1 MKKTNDVKTKSS
13 HNKVGPSET
22 TREASFNFDLVLSK
36 QSFDPFGFVHL
47 FKEKKDTTFFEW
59 FIGFTEGDGSF
70 ALTKE
75 PTKYNP
81 DNVRPT
87 FQINQKDPQVL
98 YRIRKELGFG
108 NIILIND
115 KKTGASYYRYSV
127 NKLECLRYLILLFNG
142 NLVLD
147 KAQSRFSKWVTAYN
161 TLCDQRDTPVL
172 KNKQKNKIDTG
183 NIDIGLD
190 KAAFALQKLRFFN
203 NFHQKIQVSCATPQI
218 NLNSAWLAGFT
229 DAEGGF
235 YASLSSNKRRSTGF
249 RERYKFYIPQKG
261 ELKLLQRIDE
271 LVRTATLQKLFS
283 PPKGWNSTERILSIP
298 NKKDV
303 YRLEIERLP
312 SLEVLVDYFSKY
324 PLLSKKRLVFERWK
338 RVLIRRDAL
347 KNAALSSEK
356 GMRRYKRLYASIGKI
371 QANQAN

>member
-1 MKKTNDVKTKSS
+1 MKKTNDVQTLSG

-36 QSFDPFGFVHL
+36 QIDPFGFVHL

-70 ALTKE
+70 GLTKE

-87 FQINQKDPQVL
+87 FRINQKDPQVL

-108 NIILIND
+108 NINLIND

-161 TLCDQRDTPVL
+161 TLCDQRDILVL

-190 KAAFALQKLRFFN
+190 KAAFAKD
-203 NFHQKIQVSCATPQI
+203 FHQKIQVSCATPQI

-235 YASLSSNKRRSTGF
+235 YASLSSNKRCSTGF

-271 LVRTATLQKLFS
+271 LVRTATLQKLSS
-283 PPKGWNSTERILSIP
+283 PPKGWNEKGRILSIP
-298 NKKDV
+298 NKEDV
-303 YRLEIERLP
+303 YRLEIERLS

-338 RVLIRRDAL
+338 RALIRRDAL